1 MEQLRGGVELVSK
14 INQVEKDIIR
24 KHPGFAEQW
33 FENNKRFACTFKIGD
48 DIPLT
53 EFVRVPV
60 LIGGNIGDLNFL
72 SIFNADIGYLT
83 SDLTIISNTDKES
96 KIIDPSFG
104 HSDEVYRVL
113 MNMDGGDRRA
123 LRICFDGYPNYG
135 YHIFVLV
142 LKESIELVNKYVTN
156 L

>member
-1 MEQLRGGVELVSK
+1 M
-14 INQVEKDIIR
+14 
-24 KHPGFAEQW
+24 
-33 FENNKRFACTFKIGD
+33 
-48 DIPLT
+48 
-53 EFVRVPV
+53 
-60 LIGGNIGDLNFL
+60 IGGNIGALNFL

-83 SDLTIISNTDKES
+83 SDLTIVSNTDKES

-123 LRICFDGYPNYG
+123 LRISFDGYPNYG

-142 LKESIELVNKYVTN
+142 LKEGIELVNKYVTN